1 VNAIKYERSKK
12 MKGIAQYQE
21 AAVTTQSKGRLIV
34 LLYEGAVKF
43 MNLAIERLEA
53 GDYEAKGK
61 YINRAQDIISELNAV
76 LNTDAGGEIAANLAK
91 LYGFMQTRLSEANAK
106 CDPEIIRE
114 VITIMQELNQGW
126 KTIAG

>member
-1 VNAIKYERSKK
+1 

-34 LLYEGAVKF
+34 LLCEGAVKF
-43 MNLAIERLEA
+43 MNLAIERLQA

-76 LNTDAGGEIAANLAK
+76 LNTDDGGEIADNLAK